1 MNFHSICLYCVV
13 YLKKFFFKK
22 KYLKA
27 ISKVHVI
34 FNELQIK
41 FKCNPQKMVFTDFTR
56 NYAVI
61 EKIWLN
67 NRLVPP
73 SGNSGSASDFCS
85 VLRNSV

>member
-1 MNFHSICLYCVV
+1 MFVLCCVFK
-13 YLKKFFFKK
+13 KKFSAKK

-27 ISKVHVI
+27 ISKVHVN

-41 FKCNPQKMVFTDFTR
+41 FKCNPQKMIFTDFTR

-61 EKIWLN
+61 GKIWQN

-73 SGNSGSASDFCS
+73 SGNPGSASDVCT